1 MAASASDAPPL
12 SSPTESRVRQSSPK
26 IPAAPAVPKDD
37 LGFDV
42 DLAGEKSSRLSR
54 GISMPPPVATIGRY
68 DVLGRIA
75 VGGMAEIYLA
85 QERSSGGGTRLVV
98 LKVLRQHMEDD
109 EELDAMFLRE
119 GSVAMQLSHPN
130 ICSTYE
136 FGKVGGHYFMAM
148 EYVDG
153 ATVREILGA
162 LAKRREAMPV
172 SYAVAIFARVA
183 AALDYAH
190 RAKDSRRRKLGVV
203 HRDVT
208 PHNVMVRADG
218 VVKLL
223 DFGVAQVASS
233 EHESR
238 SDAVK
243 GKFGYLSPEQAV
255 AKPLDGRSD
264 VFALGICLYEVLTMK
279 RLYKRDSQFETFKAI
294 IQDPVPS
301 IRDVDDSL
309 PEDLDA
315 IVQKALAKEA
325 HERFQTAGEMQQALE
340 EWLADQRQVVNAS
353 RLAGLMV
360 TLFGDSL
367 EEGPALVA
375 DETVVR
381 RLAPLQEDA
390 RKVLSARPPPP
401 PSEDGGTV
409 SQATA
414 STVTM
419 PAQRNRLV
427 ALGLVGAVLI
437 AGIGVAVGMAARGG
451 ESEAAAPTASPP
463 TPAAE
468 ALEPAT
474 MAAAAAG
481 DETTGDEG
489 ADESAGGETAEAAE
503 PPSETPVETA
513 EAAAE
518 PPSDEGQSESESD
531 EGLVEGGE
539 ERSMRPTRTRRRRGA
554 RMRPGF
560 VADPGF

>member
-1 MAASASDAPPL
+1 MAASASDAP
-12 SSPTESRVRQSSPK
+12 SSTDSESQVRRSSPK
-26 IPAAPAVPKDD
+26 IPAAPGVPDGDD
-37 LGFDV
+37 LGFEV
-42 DLAGEKSSRLSR
+42 DLGTRSTSSRLSR
-54 GISMPPPVATIGRY
+54 GVSMPPPIATIGRY
-68 DVLGRIA
+68 DVLGRVA

-85 QERSSGGGTRLVV
+85 HERSSGGGVRLVI

-153 ATVREILGA
+153 ATVREMLVA

-172 SYAVAIFARVA
+172 AYAVAIFARVA

-223 DFGVAQVASS
+223 DFGVAQVAAS

-243 GKFGYLSPEQAV
+243 GKFGYLSPEQTV

-279 RLYKRDSQFETFKAI
+279 RLYKRPSQFETFKAI
-294 IQDPVPS
+294 LQDPVPS
-301 IRDVDDSL
+301 IRNVDDSL

-315 IVQKALAKEA
+315 IVQKALAKKPS
-325 HERFQTAGEMQQALE
+325 ERFQTAGDMQQALE

-353 RLAGLMV
+353 RLAGLMH
-360 TLFGDSL
+360 TLFGEKL

-375 DETVVR
+375 DETVIR
-381 RLAPLQEDA
+381 RLAPLEEDGK
-390 RKVLSARPPPP
+390 KVLSARPPPMTP
-401 PSEDGGTV
+401 PPTGGAEDSVATGTDM
-409 SQATA
+409 TA
-414 STVTM
+414 SM
-419 PAQRNRLV
+419 PAQRNR
-427 ALGLVGAVLI
+427 AIAMGAIGAMLI

-451 ESEAAAPTASPP
+451 GEEAESTG
-463 TPAAE
+463 PAASAPHDDGAESDATEAEEPSAMTATPVPIDEESAPADEEAEDQDE
-468 ALEPAT
+468 ALAET
-474 MAAAAAG
+474 E
-481 DETTGDEG
+481 DEALADAEEEEEDE
-489 ADESAGGETAEAAE
+489 AEEAAE
-503 PPSETPVETA
+503 MAT
-513 EAAAE
+513 
-518 PPSDEGQSESESD
+518 
-531 EGLVEGGE
+531 
-539 ERSMRPTRTRRRRGA
+539 PTRMRRRRRA
-554 RMRPGF
+554 SRMRPGF